1 MFVPEPEPG
10 LRKRIIQG
18 RPPDPSRPHQIRE
31 CPTHGTEA
39 FHQYG
44 QGRSARWRCRRCVAE
59 AVTRRHRKLRAI
71 LIAEAGGECRVC
83 GYHRLASNLHFHHV
97 NPEEKS
103 FAMTMAR
110 GKSEAAYRAEA
121 AKCVLVCANCHGEIE
136 AGLVPCPPLLVQR
149 DQAA

>member
-1 MFVPEPEPG
+1 MDGE
-10 LRKRIIQG
+10 LRPRKIEG
-18 RPPDPSRPHQIRE
+18 RPPDPTRPRRMQE
-31 CPTHGTEA
+31 CLHHGLEA

-44 QGRSARWRCRRCVAE
+44 QGRAQRWRCRRCVAE
-59 AVTRRHRKLRAI
+59 QVTRRHRKLRAI
-71 LIAEAGGECRVC
+71 LLAEAGGKCRVC
-83 GYHRLASNLHFHHV
+83 GYDRVSRNLHFHHV

-136 AGLVPCPPLLVQR
+136 AGVSACPPLR
-149 DQAA
+149 PPEPTT